1 MMQATQRPAAD
12 YNFLIAADFTIRGDS
27 AYRLSQEIR
36 FMVAKHATIGLV
48 QIRKPDFGETISS
61 EVQAC
66 LRRGLAQIVSADQLV
81 EADCLVLHGP
91 SRLVLAALP
100 ALTARLRE
108 VAVVCHDKD
117 DLQWAVKPIL
127 ATNARVR
134 VFAVNPLLRALA
146 TGPVEPQDWRPVL
159 LDSGMGQRREPA
171 IIPAVAWLDI
181 AGLTEAEV
189 RTGSDQGTALPE
201 VKHFSLSDAGVRL
214 GMNRLPAL
222 SLDRI
227 LGGLDVMVVA
237 PPPGSVDLPDALI
250 AAGLQAG
257 LPVLMPKALQAIYGN
272 GPTYFSPQ
280 TLAAAV
286 TAAIM
291 RKPRRNLG
299 QIGGT
304 SGYLFGCQRGAAAKF
319 LTQFQAPPSGRPKS
333 APRPLLCLAA
343 NGVGVG
349 HLTRLLAVA
358 RRTAGEVVFA
368 THAPA
373 VDLVRQ
379 FGYPV
384 EYIPSA
390 AAVDGDFS
398 TWDVWFKA
406 HLDRVLDKWDPAVVV
421 YDGNNPSPG
430 LIEAVASRHDC
441 RLVWM
446 RRGMWANT
454 TSPHMDNA
462 RWCDLV
468 IEPGE
473 IATSRDHGVTAQRRR
488 EALQV
493 DPIRLLDREDLLDR
507 AHAAARLGLN
517 PARPAVLIQLGSGFN
532 RDLLSVLDH
541 IVKVLAGEPGLQIA
555 IAEWVNGSIPL
566 ALWPDVT
573 ILRGFPISQYV
584 NAFDF
589 CISAA
594 GYNSFH
600 ELISFAVPTIFV
612 ANRHPSMDDQYGR
625 AQFAQDRAAAFE
637 LSETDLADLPDLV
650 KLLSQASA
658 RSFLTRNCELLG
670 RPNGAGAAADAV
682 AALASRNR
690 ARAS

>member
-1 MMQATQRPAAD
+1 MQLD
-12 YNFLIAADFTIRGDS
+12 LG
-27 AYRLSQEIR
+27 
-36 FMVAKHATIGLV
+36 K
-48 QIRKPDFGETISS
+48 GE
-61 EVQAC
+61 
-66 LRRGLAQIVSADQLV
+66 
-81 EADCLVLHGP
+81 
-91 SRLVLAALP
+91 
-100 ALTARLRE
+100 
-108 VAVVCHDKD
+108 
-117 DLQWAVKPIL
+117 
-127 ATNARVR
+127 
-134 VFAVNPLLRALA
+134 
-146 TGPVEPQDWRPVL
+146 
-159 LDSGMGQRREPA
+159 RREPG
-171 IIPAVAWLDI
+171 IVPAVGWLDI
-181 AGLTEAEV
+181 AGLAEAEV
-189 RTGSDQGTALPE
+189 RSVCDQEAGVPE
-201 VKHFSLSDAGVRL
+201 VRHFSLGDAGVRL

-227 LGGLDVMVVA
+227 MAGLDVLVVA
-237 PPPGSVDLPDALI
+237 PSPGSVDLPDALI

-286 TAAIM
+286 AAAIL

-299 QIGGT
+299 RNGGKA
-304 SGYLFGCQRGAAAKF
+304 GYLFSCRKGPAATF
-319 LTQFQAPPSGRPKS
+319 LTQFKASATANPKP

-358 RRTAGEVVFA
+358 RHSTGEVVFA

-373 VDLVRQ
+373 VELVRQ

-398 TWDVWFKA
+398 TWDLWFKA
-406 HLDRVLDKWDPAVVV
+406 HLDRVLDKWDPAVVI

-430 LIEAVASRHDC
+430 LIEAVASRRDC

-454 TSPHMDNA
+454 TSRYLDNA

-473 IATSRDHGVTAQRRR
+473 IATSRDHGVTADRRK

-493 DPIRLLDREDLLDR
+493 DPIRLLEREDLFDR

-532 RDLLSVLDH
+532 RDLLSLLDH
-541 IVKVLAGEPGLQIA
+541 IVKVLAEEPGLQIA

-566 ALWPDVT
+566 ALWPEVT

-637 LSETDLADLPDLV
+637 LSEADLADLPDLV

-658 RSFLTRNCELLG
+658 RSFLAKNCELLG
-670 RPNGAGAAADAV
+670 RPNGAGPAAAAI
-682 AALASRNR
+682 AALAS
-690 ARAS
+690 ASFAHAS